1 MITLIHDRDGRN
13 HQRWSSLWQSIRLSW
28 LLLFLLLLLLLG
40 RLGLSLCLLVLLDQL
55 VHLKKM
61 LKNPKN
67 IFNNIREM
75 QNQEYYVA
83 STWSAGRIFIWV
95 FPFSLKKDSSSVGSW
110 LMFFHFPL
118 FKGQHFQPKSDQ
130 TWWVWQ
136 VQSSQGWAWSC
147 RGSCWEPW
155 CWDREPPE
163 DWSHPPAIKNIN
175 MIEIPTWLSWWYIK
189 TWPRLVIKRMS
200 VLLLSCYLY
209 SIYKRIQTNCIHHPC
224 SPHDLMY

>member
-110 LMFFHFPL
+110 LLCCLCCLCCFFSSFSPFQRATFPTKIWSNL
-118 FKGQHFQPKSDQ
+118 VS
-130 TWWVWQ
+130 VA
-136 VQSSQGWAWSC
+136 SSIFSGVSLVMSRVLLRTLMLRSRA
-147 RGSCWEPW
+147 PW
-155 CWDREPPE
+155 
-163 DWSHPPAIKNIN
+163 
-175 MIEIPTWLSWWYIK
+175 
-189 TWPRLVIKRMS
+189 RLVS
-200 VLLLSCYLY
+200 SSCDKE
-209 SIYKRIQTNCIHHPC
+209 YKYDWNTNLVIMVVYQ
-224 SPHDLMY
+224 DVA